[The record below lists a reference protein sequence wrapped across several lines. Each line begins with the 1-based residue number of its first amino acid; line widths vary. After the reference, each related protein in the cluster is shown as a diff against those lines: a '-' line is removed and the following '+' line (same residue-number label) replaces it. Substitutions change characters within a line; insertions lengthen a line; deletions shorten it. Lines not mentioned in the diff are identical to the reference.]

1 MPFNMQST
9 YIRFS
14 LVNQSL
20 IPFTNRT
27 LSYMN
32 LVSLCLC
39 GDIQS
44 NFIFDA
50 CILHFD
56 NLYVEVSLYSW
67 YLIHFKPSL
76 FETILIPFVNLPFLK
91 ISISGPLTFIVCL
104 GLQTILGLHVH
115 VILGVLKLNITKV
128 PLMLLHHKI
137 VFTNLKIS
145 YHLLFYIYSIYL
157 TNASPTIF
165 IVSLH

>member
-91 ISISGPLTFIVCL
+91 ISI
-104 GLQTILGLHVH
+104 QTILGLHVH

-145 YHLLFYIYSIYL
+145 YHLLFYIYSIDL

>member
-9 YIRFS
+9 YIRFY

-32 LVSLCLC
+32 LVSSCLC

-91 ISISGPLTFIVCL
+91 ISI
-104 GLQTILGLHVH
+104 QTIIGLHVH

-145 YHLLFYIYSIYL
+145 YHLLFYIYSIDL

>member
-91 ISISGPLTFIVCL
+91 ISI
-104 GLQTILGLHVH
+104 QTILGLHVH
-115 VILGVLKLNITKV
+115 VILGVLKLNITKA

-145 YHLLFYIYSIYL
+145 YHLLFYIYSIDLLKCKPHHIYCFFTL
-157 TNASPTIF
+157 KIELIIT
-165 IVSLH
+165 